1 MTPFRFGTSTECQQK
16 RVDLAWTGSEIAET
30 EHTGIRRGNPYH
42 SKKSG
47 KFTTKGECETMK
59 LKTNRLSRLA
69 GLSTLGIVLLIVVL
83 VILFGGGFGFGWGGP
98 GYYGGGGLVLLIII
112 ILLVLGKL

>member
-1 MTPFRFGTSTECQQK
+1 MEGNNKFAKPAPTHGRFVTAATLTTRKSLANSPQREECK
-16 RVDLAWTGSEIAET
+16 
-30 EHTGIRRGNPYH
+30 
-42 SKKSG
+42 
-47 KFTTKGECETMK
+47 TMK

-112 ILLVLGKL
+112 VLLVLGKL